1 MKKHVRILGFAP
13 AFALAACG
21 NDDTIAGAGMN
32 NGDMVTNLPAG
43 EMMGENA
50 MPDAAMN
57 NSGMAAMSGQQFAD
71 MIAASDA
78 YEIEAG
84 KLAQQKA
91 AASDLKDFGK
101 EMVEDHSEST
111 RLLKEAAAQASPAIT
126 PAAAMNA
133 EQQANLATL
142 RTATGSDFDT
152 AYKSQQVAAHEKA
165 LAALRSY
172 ATNGDVPQLKS
183 FAGTVVD
190 TVSEHYDEIK
200 GM

>member
-1 MKKHVRILGFAP
+1 
-13 AFALAACG
+13 
-21 NDDTIAGAGMN
+21 MN

-91 AASDLKDFGK
+91 ATEEFKAFGK
-101 EMVEDHSEST
+101 AMVEDHSEST
-111 RLLKEAAAQASPAIT
+111 RRLKEATAQASPAIT

-142 RTATGSDFDT
+142 RSATGSDFDAT
-152 AYKSQQVAAHEKA
+152 YKRQQVAAHEQA
-165 LAALRSY
+165 LTALRAY
-172 ATNGDVPQLKS
+172 AANGDVPQLKS
-183 FAGTVVD
+183 FASAGEGTV
-190 TVSEHYDEIK
+190 SGHYDDIK